1 MITSTSMYSLQGQF
15 SRMISYA
22 CWSGF
27 DLWGCDSYSHLN
39 SFSLSARKRRR
50 LSVMRS
56 YEKS

>member
-1 MITSTSMYSLQGQF
+1 MYSLQGQF

-39 SFSLSARKRRR
+39 SFSFSARKRRR